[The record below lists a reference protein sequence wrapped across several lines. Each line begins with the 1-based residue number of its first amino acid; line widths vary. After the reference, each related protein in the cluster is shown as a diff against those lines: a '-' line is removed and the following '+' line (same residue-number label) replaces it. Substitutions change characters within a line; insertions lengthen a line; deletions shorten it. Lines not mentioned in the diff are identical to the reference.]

1 MVRMTIMT
9 DNDVND
15 DDCES
20 VFFLSQVKAFLPP
33 QVPYKLSMFH
43 AWGYE
48 TNVWQEIYVG
58 AIYKVYMYNIDL
70 HISFHICGKDTL
82 YS

>member
-1 MVRMTIMT
+1 MLMRRRSMMVRMTIMT

-43 AWGYE
+43 A
-48 TNVWQEIYVG
+48 
-58 AIYKVYMYNIDL
+58 
-70 HISFHICGKDTL
+70 
-82 YS
+82 